1 MKNDMYELPD
11 TLYDFAQIPNF
22 HTVIEDLANL
32 AEAEDWNYHNQT
44 DPQTDYPILENYLR
58 NTYIRLARE
67 RKLHIRRILST
78 AALTQGCYRKTS
90 TNLYMHNLRKTQI
103 RMWAAIGIFQSS
115 SEEVNMRYKD
125 THSYQKWH
133 FIGMTQLN

>member
-67 RKLHIRRILST
+67 KKIAYST
-78 AALTQGCYRKTS
+78 DSKYCYRKTS

-115 SEEVNMRYKD
+115 SEEANMRYKD

>member
-32 AEAEDWNYHNQT
+32 AEAEDWNYYNQT

-67 RKLHIRRILST
+67 KKIAYST
-78 AALTQGCYRKTS
+78 DS
-90 TNLYMHNLRKTQI
+90 MSSMHSPT
-103 RMWAAIGIFQSS
+103 
-115 SEEVNMRYKD
+115 V
-125 THSYQKWH
+125 
-133 FIGMTQLN
+133 

>member
-44 DPQTDYPILENYLR
+44 DPHIPFWRTTCE
-58 NTYIRLARE
+58 IRIFALPE
-67 RKLHIRRILST
+67 KRKLHIRRILST

-115 SEEVNMRYKD
+115 SEEANMRYKD

>member
-58 NTYIRLARE
+58 NTYIRLARAFEE
-67 RKLHIRRILST
+67 RSKGRGAPYNEPPSP
-78 AALTQGCYRKTS
+78 
-90 TNLYMHNLRKTQI
+90 
-103 RMWAAIGIFQSS
+103 
-115 SEEVNMRYKD
+115 
-125 THSYQKWH
+125 
-133 FIGMTQLN
+133 